1 MKRVFISGGI
11 TGVADYME
19 RFRAAEEQLKRKGYK
34 VINPTV
40 VSEHLLDADA
50 DWNDFMVVTQ
60 ALLAICDSI
69 YMLRGW
75 EQSAG
80 AAVEHKIALETNK
93 CIIYETEEYLQ
104 GGDAE

>member
-11 TGVADYME
+11 TGVSDYME

-40 VSEHLLDADA
+40 VSKYLLDADA

-60 ALLAICDSI
+60 AFLDICDSI
-69 YMLRGW
+69 YMLCGW

-80 AAVEHKIALETNK
+80 AALEHKRALETK
-93 CIIYETEEYLQ
+93 KEIIYETEE
-104 GGDAE
+104 